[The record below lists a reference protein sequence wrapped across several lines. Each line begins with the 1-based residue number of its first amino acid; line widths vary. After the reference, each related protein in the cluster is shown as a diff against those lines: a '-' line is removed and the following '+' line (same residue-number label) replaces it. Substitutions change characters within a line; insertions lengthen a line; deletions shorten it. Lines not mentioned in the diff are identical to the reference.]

1 MLNEVLSPTFSYGIK
16 SSGQYKSQNNQSA
29 ASQIQRERTFFSGLR
44 KLAGK
49 SAVVAFVSWFC
60 NRALRH
66 FIDSNFNC
74 NLFLIAVFICYDNRE
89 FILAG
94 VAWIWNIRRF
104 AIRCNSYRTMRRL
117 FTDARDSSQRDLA
130 VIGTSSIVV
139 TCVACGVGV
148 PTVPGWTGVA
158 AGVTCGVA
166 VTPGVLEAAG
176 VPVGAGVTDGVGV
189 GVPITPGMLDGSGV
203 GV

>member
-1 MLNEVLSPTFSYGIK
+1 MRYYLLHFLPGIK

-49 SAVVAFVSWFC
+49 SAVIAFVSGLC

-66 FIDSNFNC
+66 FINSNFNC
-74 NLFLIAVFICYDNRE
+74 NLFLIAVFICYNNRE

-94 VAWIWNIRRF
+94 ITWIWSIRPF

-130 VIGTSSIVV
+130 VDRHFLNRSHLCGLRRWSANRSWLGRCCCWRCLWRSCYSWRTGSSRSPRWRWRYRW
-139 TCVACGVGV
+139 CRRWC
-148 PTVPGWTGVA
+148 
-158 AGVTCGVA
+158 
-166 VTPGVLEAAG
+166 
-176 VPVGAGVTDGVGV
+176 TDN
-189 GVPITPGMLDGSGV
+189 SRNA
-203 GV
+203 